1 MIVVHACQQQHD
13 GGHLGGGFQFADLGN
28 ELEEYYRRYFTD
40 RSEVVK
46 LHAQY
51 QEKFESRE
59 NEAQKLS
66 ESLKVRKE
74 KLNRELSQYST
85 DLADSNRRG
94 ADFNRRAGVSGGFL
108 SQNDFY
114 SQRQALKAE
123 LSELNERRANLN
135 SEINSY
141 NSDVLRLREL
151 GVQIDELNKSLDS
164 LEGAK

>member
-1 MIVVHACQQQHD
+1 M
-13 GGHLGGGFQFADLGN
+13 ADYN
-28 ELEEYYRRYFTD
+28 
-40 RSEVVK
+40 
-46 LHAQY
+46 
-51 QEKFESRE
+51 SRV
-59 NEAQKLS
+59 S
-66 ESLKVRKE
+66 
-74 KLNRELSQYST
+74 
-85 DLADSNRRG
+85 
-94 ADFNRRAGVSGGFL
+94 DFNRRAGVSGGFL
-108 SQNDFY
+108 SQSDFY